1 MRRNKDDDLT
11 PVEHMIKYCLGE
23 ILKDLCPS
31 EKELNQLEQ
40 TLKNLKRNY

>member
-11 PVEHMIKYCLGE
+11 PVERIIKYCFGE

-31 EKELNQLEQ
+31 KKELNQLEQ